1 LPDLLTH
8 YTVSYLVSSRFTSA
22 RYSIVI
28 ALVGL
33 LPDIDALM
41 RVHRWIT
48 HSLIV
53 ALLAGL
59 LATLVVYYTRPG
71 HVWIPLLALA
81 LYILHIVL
89 DAFTAPTPLLYPF
102 TSSSYMVSIGVNG
115 SIAGGII
122 SLKPEATLLSE
133 PVDFTPRQA
142 VEGPVIS
149 EAGVIV
155 ATSIGVAILAEKL
168 AQRKHDTL
176 KKTGRREVI
185 EFPTE
190 GLSRS

>member
-8 YTVSYLVSSRFTSA
+8 YAVSHLVSSRFTST
-22 RYSIVI
+22 RYSIVV

-33 LPDIDALM
+33 LPDIDALIG
-41 RVHRWIT
+41 VHRWIT

-53 ALLAGL
+53 ALLAWL
-59 LATLVVYYTRPG
+59 AATLVVYYTRPG
-71 HVWIPLLALA
+71 YVWIPLLALS
-81 LYILHIVL
+81 LYILHNIVL
-89 DAFTAPTPLLYPF
+89 DAFTAPTPLLYPL
-102 TSSSYMVSIGVNG
+102 TGSSYMVSIGVNA
-115 SIAGGII
+115 SIAGGIV
-122 SLKPEATLLSE
+122 SVKPEATLLSE

-176 KKTGRREVI
+176 KKTGRRK
-185 EFPTE
+185 
-190 GLSRS
+190 